1 MMDYGGKT
9 DEQKM
14 GVTYKEIAEY
24 IETGKTKNKQSEE
37 IIKKMHISSEHKR
50 NLVPVFERKKSL

>member
-1 MMDYGGKT
+1 MMDCGGKT

-24 IETGKTKNKQSEE
+24 IETGKTENKKSQE
-37 IIKKMHISSEHKR
+37 IIERMHKASEHKR
-50 NLVPVFERKKSL
+50 NLVPIYIRKK

>member
-1 MMDYGGKT
+1 MAFGGKT

-24 IETGKTKNKQSEE
+24 METGKTTNKESEE
-37 IIKKMHISSEHKR
+37 KIKKMHEASEHKR
-50 NLVPVFERKKSL
+50 KPVAIF

>member
-1 MMDYGGKT
+1 MMDFGGKT

-24 IETGKTKNKQSEE
+24 MKIGKTNKEAE
-37 IIKKMHISSEHKR
+37 KIIKKMHKASEHKR
-50 NLVPVFERKKSL
+50 NSVPTYIRKKNI